1 MLAKTMI
8 VTKFEYN
15 YASNKR
21 LLDLATKVTPEQWT
35 DNTVQY
41 SRGNLHT
48 TLHHILTVEQMWV
61 HMCQHR
67 GIMPTLPSMDDL
79 PSVESLIT
87 YSDEVHQGIM
97 AYLTDADESELSTEF
112 SATSPSGK
120 PYSLVVWRIL
130 THVLYH
136 SAQHRS
142 EVADLLTQYGHSPG
156 DMDFIFFAG

>member
-21 LLDLATKVTPEQWT
+21 LLDLAMKVTPEQWADGT
-35 DNTVQY
+35 MQY

-48 TLHHILTVEQMWV
+48 TLYHTLTVEQMWV

-67 GIMPTLPSMDDL
+67 GVMPALPSIDDL
-79 PSVESLIT
+79 PSAESLQT
-87 YSDEVHQGIM
+87 YCDEVHKTTM
-97 AYLTDADESELSTEF
+97 AYLNDADDAELATEYG
-112 SATSPSGK
+112 ATSPSGK
-120 PYSLVVWRIL
+120 EYTMVVWHIL

-142 EVADLLTQYGHSPG
+142 EAADLLTQYGHSPG
-156 DMDFIFFAG
+156 DMDFIFFVD